1 MQTEQSKDAV
11 QDFQQEVQVDYTG
24 LLSFLQRVEDAVI
37 KELNKNWKSRAFDG
51 FEVNWT
57 DQDETV
63 SERIQVIVHAEL
75 VAVTLVSSSPYCCNC
90 SCRVLI
96 IKHYQLSC
104 LGVFF
109 FSFLLAW

>member
-24 LLSFLQRVEDAVI
+24 LLSFLRRVEDTVI
-37 KELNKNWKSRAFDG
+37 KELNKNWKSHAFDG

-63 SERIQVIVHAEL
+63 SDRIQVIVQAEFSYSKL
-75 VAVTLVSSSPYCCNC
+75 L
-90 SCRVLI
+90 VLI
-96 IKHYQLSC
+96 AVI
-104 LGVFF
+104 V
-109 FSFLLAW
+109 LARF

>member
-75 VAVTLVSSSPYCCNC
+75 VAVTLL
-90 SCRVLI
+90 VLVLTAVI
-96 IKHYQLSC
+96 
-104 LGVFF
+104 V
-109 FSFLLAW
+109 LARF